1 MSLDSRVLCVDLE
14 SPQGSKKKRGKKIT
28 EPCSSLSCAHVQSM
42 AIPQSTAQASHLFLF
57 PLNNVFSQRKIST
70 PYSPSGDSTSL
81 IIKAL
86 IEWLNLGLSSTII
99 TWWQNFVL
107 TKPELS

>member
-1 MSLDSRVLCVDLE
+1 MSLDSKVLCVDLE
-14 SPQGSKKKRGKKIT
+14 SPQGSKKGGEEIT

-57 PLNNVFSQRKIST
+57 PLNNAFSQRKIST
-70 PYSPSGDSTSL
+70 PYSPPGDSTSL

-86 IEWLNLGLSSTII
+86 TE
-99 TWWQNFVL
+99 
-107 TKPELS
+107 

>member
-1 MSLDSRVLCVDLE
+1 MSLDSKVLCVDLE
-14 SPQGSKKKRGKKIT
+14 SPQGLKKKRRKKIT

-42 AIPQSTAQASHLFLF
+42 AIPQSTAQAFHLFLF
-57 PLNNVFSQRKIST
+57 PLNNPFSKIST
-70 PYSPSGDSTSL
+70 PYSASEDSTSL

-86 IEWLNLGLSSTII
+86 IEWQNLGLSSTII